1 MSHIIRIKSKQEIK
15 DRHALQTALEMLKEM
30 EGVEVKKD
38 ARIKYWSGL
47 SNDTY
52 DYVIGDYVGLKWN
65 PQKGEYEVFGD
76 TYYDTTTRLQKK
88 LHQYYTAAR
97 RVHRLRQMGYR
108 NIQVQKD
115 GERIRIEAE
124 AIA

>member
-1 MSHIIRIKSKQEIK
+1 MSHVIKIKSKQEIK
-15 DRHALQTALEMLKEM
+15 DRKAFQTALEMLKKI
-30 EGVEVKKD
+30 EGVEVKQN

-65 PQKGEYEVFGD
+65 PQRGEYEVFGN
-76 TYYDTTTRLQKK
+76 TYHDTTIRLQKK
-88 LHQYYTAAR
+88 LHQYYTVAR
-97 RVHRLRQMGYR
+97 RVNRLRQMGYR
-108 NIQVQKD
+108 NIRVQKD
-115 GERIRIEAE
+115 GEKIRIEAE